1 MTRVSTVH
9 ARGHLSDLINRTS
22 YGKERFVLTRRG
34 KSLAALVPLEDLEV
48 LEKLESQINLEDARL
63 ALAEAKTKGN
73 VAWEDLKADLSL
85 KDSL

>member
-9 ARGHLSDLINRTS
+9 ARSHLSDLINRTA

-63 ALAEAKTKGN
+63 ALAEAKTEGN
-73 VAWEDLKADLSL
+73 VAWEDLKADLGL
-85 KDSL
+85 